1 MVSFVV
7 MEKKAGEWRG
17 LGVHSF
23 AVPPRTGEY
32 VTLNDDTG
40 IGQAYRVKAVIHPL
54 DLVDNAGDLVLEYV
68 GTDVELRRSL

>member
-7 MEKKAGEWRG
+7 MEKEAGEWRG

-23 AVPPRTGEY
+23 AVAPRPGEY
-32 VTLNDDTG
+32 VTLADDKG

-54 DLVDNAGDLVLEYV
+54 GLEGNAGDLVLEYV
-68 GTDVELRRSL
+68 STDVELRRSL